1 MLKFNEKMKM
11 RIMRMTKNEWKALDD
26 RLVRMI
32 KNEVGAVAVKFVRT
46 QEQNDR

>member
-1 MLKFNEKMKM
+1 MLKFNEKRKM
-11 RIMRMTKNEWKALDD
+11 RIMRMTKNEWRALDD